1 MQSKKEQDAG
11 TYWCVASNAMGV
23 TRSENATL
31 EIACKY
37 YYSLPFPCKKR
48 RPFAFHYWLE
58 NIAFMASVIGP
69 SQAPSKRLFIDIIGF
84 QPLSIVHIVAI
95 ELQTL
100 RPINKSLHALLPES
114 KSHGISKQTG
124 RPNS

>member
-1 MQSKKEQDAG
+1 MKA
-11 TYWCVASNAMGV
+11 
-23 TRSENATL
+23 
-31 EIACKY
+31 
-37 YYSLPFPCKKR
+37 
-48 RPFAFHYWLE
+48 FAFHYWLE
-58 NIAFMASVIGP
+58 NIAFMAGVMGP
-69 SQAPSKRLFIDIIGF
+69 SQAPLKKLSIDIIGF